1 MEDKEE
7 LDITWINDIEDI
19 EKDNDIFY
27 KEKINEITLI
37 FLYINNNQVE
47 STKKEYFELQTPGV
61 LSKENLIDLINKN
74 KINNSIKYSLS
85 SLLKFNINIEPE
97 HIKNFVQED
106 DVKTKQDLFFSKIKN
121 VDDINWNDS
130 INMFE
135 HLNTLYFVYTIKK
148 PNNSSTKKVVFKKQ
162 NTTRKKI

>member
-37 FLYINNNQVE
+37 FLYINNNEVE
-47 STKKEYFELQTPGV
+47 NTKKDYFDLKTPGV
-61 LSKENLIDLINKN
+61 LSKENLIELINKN

-97 HIKNFVQED
+97 NIKNFVID
-106 DVKTKQDLFFSKIKN
+106 NDIKNYNTLFFSKIKN
-121 VDDINWNDS
+121 IDDIKWNDS
-130 INMFE
+130 ISMFE
-135 HLNTLYFVYTIKK
+135 NLNTLYFVYTIKK
-148 PNNSSTKKVVFKKQ
+148 SNNSSTKKVVFKKQ

>member
-1 MEDKEE
+1 MLICFK
-7 LDITWINDIEDI
+7 
-19 EKDNDIFY
+19 
-27 KEKINEITLI
+27 KISAFLFEPNEITLI

-47 STKKEYFELQTPGV
+47 STKKEYLELQTPGV

-97 HIKNFVQED
+97 HIKNFVQD
-106 DVKTKQDLFFSKIKN
+106 DDIKIKHDLFFSKFKN
-121 VDDINWNDS
+121 VDDIKWNDS

-148 PNNSSTKKVVFKKQ
+148 PNNSSTKKVIFKKQ
-162 NTTRKKI
+162 NTTRKKV

>member
-1 MEDKEE
+1 MEEK
-7 LDITWINDIEDI
+7 LDLTWIDNIENI

-37 FLYINNNQVE
+37 FLYINNNEVE
-47 STKKEYFELQTPGV
+47 NTKKDYLELKTPGI
-61 LSKENLIDLINKN
+61 LSKENLIELINKN

-97 HIKNFVQED
+97 HIKNFVLD
-106 DVKTKQDLFFSKIKN
+106 TDIKTHQDLFFSKIKN
-121 VDDINWNDS
+121 IDDIKWNDS

-135 HLNTLYFVYTIKK
+135 NLNTLYFVYIVKK
-148 PNNSSTKKVVFKKQ
+148 SNNSSTKKVIFKKQ

>member
-74 KINNSIKYSLS
+74 KKNNSIKYSLS

-97 HIKNFVQED
+97 HIKNFVQD
-106 DVKTKQDLFFSKIKN
+106 DNIKINKDLFFSKIKN
-121 VDDINWNDS
+121 VDDIKWDDS

-135 HLNTLYFVYTIKK
+135 SLNTLYFVYTIKRTT
-148 PNNSSTKKVVFKKQ
+148 NSSTKKVIFKKQ
-162 NTTRKKI
+162 NTTRKKV